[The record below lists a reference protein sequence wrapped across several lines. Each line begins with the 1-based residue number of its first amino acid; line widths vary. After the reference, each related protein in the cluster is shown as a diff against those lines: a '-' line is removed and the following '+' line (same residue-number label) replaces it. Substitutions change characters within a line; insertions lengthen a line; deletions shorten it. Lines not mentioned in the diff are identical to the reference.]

1 MSAMTNRQSYENQP
15 HTSELVERAMDAYLF
30 NNDLGG
36 ASPQV
41 GDQIA
46 GLVWSYIEQVI
57 AEGVLAD
64 LDQIVEEASERAQE
78 EIDQM
83 LDEAWELNAD
93 DEDEE

>member
-1 MSAMTNRQSYENQP
+1 MDKTL
-15 HTSELVERAMDAYLF
+15 TELAMDHYLF
-30 NNDLGG
+30 DNDLGG

-57 AEGVLAD
+57 EEGVLAD

-78 EIDQM
+78 ETDQM
-83 LDEAWELNAD
+83 LADAWELEAD

>member
-1 MSAMTNRQSYENQP
+1 MDMTAKTRAQTY
-15 HTSELVERAMDAYLF
+15 ELVEQAMDAYLL

-57 AEGVLAD
+57 EEGVLAEV
-64 LDQIVEEASERAQE
+64 DQIVEEASVRAQD
-78 EIDQM
+78 EIDEM
-83 LDEAWELNAD
+83 LEQAWELEADED
-93 DEDEE
+93 DEQ

>member
-1 MSAMTNRQSYENQP
+1 MSAMTNRQSYEDQP
-15 HTSELVERAMDAYLF
+15 HTSELVERAMDAYLL

-57 AEGVLAD
+57 EEGVLPEV
-64 LDQIVEEASERAQE
+64 DQIVEEASVRAQE
-78 EIDQM
+78 EIDEM
-83 LDEAWELNAD
+83 LEQAWELEADVD
-93 DEDEE
+93 DE